1 MHYAAKIIYC
11 KLLFMHNAAL
21 YSPPTTVRI
30 LGEKNKIGISIY
42 FVS

>member
-21 YSPPTTVRI
+21 HSPPTTMHI
-30 LGEKNKIGISIY
+30 LGGKKMK
-42 FVS
+42 